1 MSKKYDVF
9 ISHASEDK
17 GNLVRELAD
26 HLSGRGYR
34 VWYDEFTLSVGDGLR
49 RSIDHGVRDSRYGIV
64 VLSKHFFG
72 KGWPNYELNG
82 LVQIDIEKP
91 GIILPIWHEISQ
103 HEVAA
108 YSASLANIVAVS
120 TDNHTVAEVVSQL
133 ERKIGEY
140 RYSVDPDQS
149 ISRSS
154 NKVAISA
161 GQRETG
167 FQGLISIQT
176 DQILNEIDSNCRSE
190 ITIYPYSS
198 DYCEHPFH
206 FWQNEPGDIRLVRH
220 VVYDIE
226 TESIVSSKSKIVQND
241 GCHLI
246 SKVEFLR
253 ESSGPIRIVCDVTS
267 TNQFKGL
274 FEDGFEFVEF
284 NNKSQ
289 IEHFSYTFTMPNSS
303 AFQQIKTYA
312 NDLPIAP
319 ISVPGALAATHVVRP
334 IIAGSKLKYSFINEA
349 ITLKA

>member
-1 MSKKYDVF
+1 MPKKYDVF
-9 ISHASEDK
+9 ISHAREDK
-17 GNLVRELAD
+17 DNLVRELAD

-49 RSIDHGVRDSRYGIV
+49 RSIDFGMRNSRYGIV
-64 VLSKHFFG
+64 VLSKYFFG
-72 KGWPNYELNG
+72 KGWPNYELDG
-82 LVQIDIEKP
+82 LVQIDIETP
-91 GIILPIWHEISQ
+91 GIILPIWHEIS
-103 HEVAA
+103 HREVSS
-108 YSASLANIVAVS
+108 YSASLANIVAIS
-120 TDNHTVAEVVSQL
+120 TDNRTVPDVAIQL

-140 RYSVDPDQS
+140 KYSVAPDQS
-149 ISRSS
+149 ISRSL
-154 NKVAISA
+154 NKVAVSTR
-161 GQRETG
+161 QREAG
-167 FQGLISIQT
+167 FQVLMSAQS
-176 DQILNEIDSNCRSE
+176 DQMLNRIDNNSRSE

-226 TESIVSSKSKIVQND
+226 TESIISTKNEIVKND

-253 ESSGPIRIVCDVTS
+253 KSFGPIRIVCDVTT

-289 IEHFSYTFTMPNSS
+289 IEHFTYTFTMPNSS
-303 AFQQIKTYA
+303 AFQQIKVYA
-312 NDLPIAP
+312 NDLPITSIA
-319 ISVPGALAATHVVRP
+319 VPGTLTANHIVRP
-334 IIAGSKLKYSFINEA
+334 IIAGSTLKYSFVNEA